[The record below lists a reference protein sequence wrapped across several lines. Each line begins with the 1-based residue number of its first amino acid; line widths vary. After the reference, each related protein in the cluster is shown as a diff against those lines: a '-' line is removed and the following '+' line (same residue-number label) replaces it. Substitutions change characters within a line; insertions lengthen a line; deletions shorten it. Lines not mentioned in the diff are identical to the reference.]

1 LKTVLAIL
9 QDNPKATYSSIA
21 DVMGKNRDTISIYLR
36 DLKEKFHLIER
47 VGSDKNGYWKILHEN
62 FKNAGQ

>member
-1 LKTVLAIL
+1 
-9 QDNPKATYSSIA
+9 
-21 DVMGKNRDTISIYLR
+21 MGKNRDTISIYLR